1 MQVTVKPTFIH
12 KCISHVKP
20 GQFTLGMGGMQV
32 KPTSVKA
39 KERCGRG
46 GECVCVCV
54 CGGGGG
60 GVREKEKGGGG
71 GETENSNSKT
81 LSVLQGV

>member
-1 MQVTVKPTFIH
+1 MKPTFIH

-46 GECVCVCV
+46 G
-54 CGGGGG
+54 GGGGE
-60 GVREKEKGGGG
+60 GVREKEGGP
-71 GETENSNSKT
+71 GEELDSNSKT